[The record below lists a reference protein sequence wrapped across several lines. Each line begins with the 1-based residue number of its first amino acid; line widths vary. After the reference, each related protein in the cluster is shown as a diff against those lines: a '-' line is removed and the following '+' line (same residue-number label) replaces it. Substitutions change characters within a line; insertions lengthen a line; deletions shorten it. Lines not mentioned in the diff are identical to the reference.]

1 MASSNSFDQFI
12 SDEIEKGKGL
22 YVPVKASRFERMFV
36 KWHDCKDLHPNPDD
50 EFSDPAI
57 GPSYRIIS
65 DYEREFRD
73 RLKNGEQ
80 PINDPL
86 IVGKVHPE
94 GYMLINGHH
103 RWAAALKVEI
113 KKVPIKIINMM
124 SDEELQRIVESSQHD
139 KRVTMDLDEVVFKSK
154 WDNYV
159 EKETGFHFGSKIK
172 KKMMLG
178 IPALFNYLTTHGYDI
193 FVYSSEFYSI
203 DDIRRYFNRFFVH
216 VDGIITGTGK
226 KNVKFSESQ
235 KTVMNLIKNKYAK
248 TIHIDN
254 DSVICTHSGTGE
266 FEEYDLEVTGSLWPK
281 KVIEII
287 EKIDAPPA
295 E

>member
-73 RLKNGEQ
+73 RLKKGEQ

-266 FEEYDLEVTGSLWPK
+266 FEEYDLEVPGSLWSK